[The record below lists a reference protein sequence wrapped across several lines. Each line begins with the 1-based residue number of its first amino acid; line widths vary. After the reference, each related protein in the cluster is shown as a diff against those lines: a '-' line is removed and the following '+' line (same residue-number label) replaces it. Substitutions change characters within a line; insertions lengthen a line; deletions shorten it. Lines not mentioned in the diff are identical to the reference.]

1 MSVCPW
7 SGEIFQPT
15 KKNQRF
21 STPAAKTAY
30 HAAARDL
37 GQTIAES
44 FPPGLL
50 SKWSEGRVCDPYTE
64 TPTSLNE
71 HGDK

>member
-21 STPAAKTAY
+21 SSPMAKTAY
-30 HAAARDL
+30 HGAVRDL
-37 GQTIAES
+37 GQTIADT
-44 FPPGLL
+44 FPPGMLCL
-50 SKWSEGRVCDPYTE
+50 WVVGRISDPYTE
-64 TPTSLNE
+64 TPTSPSEKEN
-71 HGDK
+71 